1 MTDSDDIQQ
10 NQLLKTDTR
19 GRVRSTQQQRD
30 AVLDAYESSGLS
42 GPEFSRVYGI
52 KYQTFATWRQKRR
65 EEREGKAARQSAVEQ
80 SITLVEATPAE
91 QPSPGLRVSL
101 PGGVSLEIR
110 SDHQTRLAAQLL
122 VEFATVQAG
131 GDRC

>member
-1 MTDSDDIQQ
+1 MTDSEANQR

-30 AVLDAYESSGLS
+30 AVLDAYEASGLS

-65 EEREGKAARQSAVEQ
+65 EGREEGKGNGSQQPV
-80 SITLVEATPAE
+80 TLVEVTPERPPACSLHIE
-91 QPSPGLRVSL
+91 L
-101 PGGVSLEIR
+101 PGGCCIEVS
-110 SDHQTRLAAQLL
+110 DQNQTRMAAQLL
-122 VEFATVQAG
+122 AELATAQG
-131 GDRC
+131 EGRPC

>member
-1 MTDSDDIQQ
+1 MTDSDEIQR
-10 NQLLKTDTR
+10 NELLKTDTR

-42 GPEFSRVYGI
+42 GPEFSRVHGI

-65 EEREGKAARQSAVEQ
+65 EEGEGKAAKSPASQRT
-80 SITLVEATPAE
+80 ITLVEAAPAE
-91 QPSPGLRVSL
+91 RPACCLRIDL
-101 PGGVSLEIR
+101 PGGARLEIN
-110 SDHQTRLAAQLL
+110 SDDETRLAAQLL
-122 VEFATVQAG
+122 AELATTQAG

>member
-1 MTDSDDIQQ
+1 MTDSDENQR

-30 AVLDAYESSGLS
+30 AVLDAYEASGLS
-42 GPEFSRVYGI
+42 GPEFSRVHGI

-65 EEREGKAARQSAVEQ
+65 EQREGKGAKSSATQQ

-91 QPSPGLRVSL
+91 QTADYLRIEL
-101 PGGVSLEIR
+101 PGGARMEINN
-110 SDHQTRLAAQLL
+110 DHEARLAAQLL
-122 VEFATVQAG
+122 AELATTQTG
-131 GDRC
+131 GERC